1 MTFLQQIYSGKVK
14 LLCGQVLLSSLS
26 DVHTKRPKTKRHK
39 TKRHKT
45 KRHKTKRP
53 MDKTSQR
60 T

>member
-14 LLCGQVLLSSLS
+14 LLCGQVYRFSSLS

-45 KRHKTKRP
+45 KRP

>member
-45 KRHKTKRP
+45 KRP